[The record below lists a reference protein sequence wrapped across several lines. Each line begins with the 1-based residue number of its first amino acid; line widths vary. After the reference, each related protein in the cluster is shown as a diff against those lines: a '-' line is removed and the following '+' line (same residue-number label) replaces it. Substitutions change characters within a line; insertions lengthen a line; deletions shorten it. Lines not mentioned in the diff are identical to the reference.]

1 MIAILGGARRLNE
14 AGINN
19 ASFGE
24 HQSGSGDAGVDP
36 FKDLLAEVVLLEQM
50 TELENRGFVR
60 RTVRQRQP
68 HELSSN
74 RVLVKEV
81 LHLGIAHV
89 VGDLKQINALSFDLL
104 RASLRLVGGFSISFT
119 YI

>member
-1 MIAILGGARRLNE
+1 MIAILGGARSLNE

-24 HQSGSGDAGVDP
+24 PQSGSGDAGVDP

-68 HELSSN
+68 HELSSS

-89 VGDLKQINALSFDLL
+89 VGDLKQMDPEHQFKRKGLPA
-104 RASLRLVGGFSISFT
+104 AAA
-119 YI
+119 